1 VTAAV
6 IDASLALTWCFDD
19 QATPETDRLLDRVR
33 DDGAVAPALWRLE
46 LANVLLQAEKRGR
59 ISAEDVEQ
67 RLRLIAQL
75 PISIDSETNSRAWR
89 DTIDLARS
97 EGLTSYDAAYLE
109 LALRRHAPLM
119 TLDRDLAIA
128 ARRRGLEALPE

>member
-1 VTAAV
+1 MTAAV

-109 LALRRHAPLM
+109 LALRRRAPLM

>member
-33 DDGAVAPALWRLE
+33 DDGAVAPGLWRLE

-75 PISIDSETNSRAWR
+75 RISIDSETNSRAWR

-109 LALRRHAPLM
+109 LALRRRAPLM

>member
-33 DDGAVAPALWRLE
+33 DDGAAAPALWRLE

-109 LALRRHAPLM
+109 LALRRRAPLM

>member
-1 VTAAV
+1 MTAAV

-75 PISIDSETNSRAWR
+75 RISIDSETNSRAWR

-109 LALRRHAPLM
+109 LALRRRAPLM